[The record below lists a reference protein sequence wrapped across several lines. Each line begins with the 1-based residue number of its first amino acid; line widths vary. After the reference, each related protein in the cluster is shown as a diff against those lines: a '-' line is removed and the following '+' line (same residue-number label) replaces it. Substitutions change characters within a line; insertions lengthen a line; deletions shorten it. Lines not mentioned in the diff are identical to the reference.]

1 MESEKS
7 FFGRQETLNLLKRRV
22 LDLKEG
28 YRQNLAFLGTPYA
41 GKSFLLQKFISDLDD
56 KEIIPA
62 YLDLEQKDFRYLFT
76 NFAGSI
82 LYHFAKLNDLPLH
95 NDINLLSES
104 IKKYL
109 PQTIRAVSNIQRSIS
124 KKRFTE
130 AYSQLISLPE
140 VFTLESGKFCLI
152 VLDEFHLLEDFDLQ
166 DVFQELGK
174 RIMTQKRCL
183 YVVAS
188 SLKGEAKK
196 ILSEKLSLLFG
207 HFEIVEIEA
216 FDAKTAQQFVAQ
228 RLGHIRI
235 GEDLKSFLFDFT
247 GGYPFYL
254 DILASKVRNLSLMHR
269 QDVVFLPILSQ
280 AVEDTIFN
288 RWGVLSR
295 HFEILVSSLSLGKSP
310 KEIYS
315 ILVALSNNRH
325 KIEDIVVACDLKKS
339 FITQRISR
347 LMELGIVEKSGNFHY
362 LQDKL
367 FRYWI
372 KYIFQKRL
380 NNIDCDPRK
389 QKEDFRREFA
399 SAVEGFQLASQKEL
413 SSRIME
419 LLQCFGNESFNCR
432 GRRYRLPLFRKVK
445 PIRLRGAGNQSFD
458 IIKASSEE
466 GPWFIILKQDSL
478 SEKDVSLFLDE
489 SKKFSQKPQRRIVI
503 SLDNLDDNV
512 RLKALQEKMWIWSEG
527 ELNLLLNMYDKPYI
541 IQ

>member
-82 LYHFAKLNDLPLH
+82 LYHFAKVNDFPLH
-95 NDINLLSES
+95 NDINVLSES

-109 PQTIRAVSNIQRSIS
+109 PQTVRAVSSIQKLIS

-183 YVVAS
+183 YVVS
-188 SLKGEAKK
+188 SSAKGEAKK
-196 ILSEKLSLLFG
+196 ILSEKLFLLFG
-207 HFEIVEIEA
+207 HFEIVEVNS
-216 FDAKTAQQFVAQ
+216 FDAKTAQQFIAQ
-228 RLGHIRI
+228 RLGNIRI
-235 GEDLKSFLFDFT
+235 GENLKSFLFDFT
-247 GGYPFYL
+247 GGHPFYL
-254 DILASKVRNLSLMHR
+254 DILASRIRNLSLMHR
-269 QDVVFLPILSQ
+269 QDVAFLPILSQ

-295 HFEILVSSLSLGKSP
+295 HFEILINSLSAGKSP

-315 ILVALSNNRH
+315 ILVALSNSQH

-339 FITQRISR
+339 FIRQKISR
-347 LMELGIVEKSGNFHY
+347 LIELGIVEKSGNFYY

-367 FRYWI
+367 LRYWI

-380 NNIDCDPRK
+380 NNIDCDPKK
-389 QKEDFRREFA
+389 QKVDFRKEFA
-399 SAVEGFQLASQKEL
+399 AAVEIFQMASQKEL
-413 SSRIME
+413 SLRIIE
-419 LLQCFGNESFNCR
+419 LLQCFGNESFNCQ
-432 GRRYRLPLFRKVK
+432 GRRYRLPSFRKIK
-445 PIRLRGAGNQSFD
+445 PIKLRNANNQSFD
-458 IIKASSEE
+458 IIKASSED
-466 GPWFIILKQDSL
+466 GLWFIILKQDSL
-478 SEKDVSLFLDE
+478 SEKDVNLFMDE
-489 SKKFSQKPQRRIVI
+489 SRKFNQKPQKCVVI
-503 SLDNLDDNV
+503 SLDSLEDNV
-512 RLKALQEKMWIWSEG
+512 RLRALQEKMWIWSEG